1 MTEHDLQASIIAE
14 CDLRANQDPRWNL
27 IFAIPNGGHRNKAT
41 AGKLKAE
48 GVRAGMP
55 DLFLPVAARE
65 CHGLFIELKVGSN
78 KATENQWRMIDRL
91 KLQGYAATV
100 VWDAQMAINLIAW
113 YLGDERPDP
122 SPGAAAQPG
131 VAQP

>member
-1 MTEHDLQASIIAE
+1 MQVSIIAE
-14 CDLRANQDPRWNL
+14 CDLRANQDARWGY
-27 IFAIPNGGHRNKAT
+27 IFCIPNGGHRHKAT

-48 GVRAGMP
+48 GVRAGIP

-78 KATENQWRMIDRL
+78 KETKRQIWWIDRL
-91 KLQGYAATV
+91 KEQGYAATV

-113 YLGDERPDP
+113 YLGEE
-122 SPGAAAQPG
+122 
-131 VAQP
+131 